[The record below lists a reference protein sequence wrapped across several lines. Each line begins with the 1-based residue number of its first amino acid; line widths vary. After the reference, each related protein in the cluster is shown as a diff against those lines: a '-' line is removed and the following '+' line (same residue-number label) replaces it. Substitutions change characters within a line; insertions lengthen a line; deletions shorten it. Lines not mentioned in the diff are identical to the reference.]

1 MGVLKSKVS
10 ILMPTY
16 NSAPFIKEAIN
27 DIIMQD
33 YVHWELIIVDDGS
46 TDNTKD
52 ILSQYNDDR
61 IKTYFL
67 NKNSGIS
74 AALNKAL
81 ELASGEYILRFDSDD
96 RCDKDRISTQLLF
109 LEENKFDI
117 VGTSVRTISR
127 EGVLIGE
134 SKYYEDS
141 ALLKKLLR
149 YETPMLHIW
158 LARREVYSNVGNYRL
173 DGVEDYDFILRAID
187 LGYKIS
193 NVSNYY
199 GILIRKHNSNTASLQ
214 GWDQRKKFNLAWNL
228 HRERQHFGKELTHI
242 TNIKTST
249 LGNKVHS
256 VSNSFLRRALTT
268 KNLPIKIIFTLVS
281 AIISPYQFQ
290 YLLFRTL
297 SRVSKLKYENSI
309 SDT

>member
-1 MGVLKSKVS
+1 MNTLKNKVS

-16 NSAPFIKEAIN
+16 NSADFIEEAIN

-33 YVHWELIIVDDGS
+33 YVHWELIVVDDGS
-46 TDNTKD
+46 TDNTRN
-52 ILSQYNDDR
+52 ILRQYNDER
-61 IKTYFL
+61 IIIHFM

-74 AALNKAL
+74 VALNKAL

-96 RCDKDRISTQLLF
+96 RCDKNRISTQLCF

-117 VGTSVRTISR
+117 VGTSVKTISR
-127 EGVLIGE
+127 EGMLIGK

-141 ALLKKLLR
+141 VFLKKLLR
-149 YETPMLHIW
+149 YETPILHIW

-199 GILIRKHNSNTASLQ
+199 GVSIRKHNSNTASLQ
-214 GWDQRKKFNLAWNL
+214 GWDQRKKFNLAWVL
-228 HRERQHFGKELTHI
+228 HRERQRFGKELTPI
-242 TNIKTST
+242 ATIRTSAI
-249 LGNKVHS
+249 GNKLHS
-256 VSNSFLRRALTT
+256 VSNSFLRKALST
-268 KNLPIKIIFTLVS
+268 KSLLIKIIFTSIS
-281 AIISPYQFQ
+281 ALMSPYQLQ

-297 SRVSKLKYENSI
+297 SRINKLKYENSI
-309 SDT
+309 SNT